1 MPAVLCENR
10 TKAALDQ
17 ALRQLLPVKPLDQI
31 RVREV
36 TELCAIRRQS
46 FYYHFPDIY
55 ALFDW
60 SLSQEQAAL
69 LDRQA
74 RCLTWQQAMADLL
87 DHTAESRPY
96 YRALL
101 RHRGRA
107 GLRAL
112 LGPVLD
118 RSLAPALDY
127 YLRRCGGASD
137 QPAALDTWRSL
148 LLTLLESWLWDGSRD
163 TRRTLDAL
171 DDMIRRGSLGA
182 AWQNLPAQPHW
193 PEF

>member
-17 ALRQLLPVKPLDQI
+17 ALRQLLSVKPLDQI

-60 SLSQEQAAL
+60 SLSQDQAAL
-69 LDRQA
+69 LARQE

-101 RHRGRA
+101 RHRGRS

-118 RSLAPALDY
+118 RSLVPTLDY
-127 YLRRCGGASD
+127 YLRRCGGT
-137 QPAALDTWRSL
+137 PAESADLDTWRSL

-163 TRRTLDAL
+163 TQRTLDAL
-171 DDMIRRGSLGA
+171 DSMIRRGSLGA
-182 AWQNLPAQPHW
+182 AWQNLPVQPH
-193 PEF
+193 